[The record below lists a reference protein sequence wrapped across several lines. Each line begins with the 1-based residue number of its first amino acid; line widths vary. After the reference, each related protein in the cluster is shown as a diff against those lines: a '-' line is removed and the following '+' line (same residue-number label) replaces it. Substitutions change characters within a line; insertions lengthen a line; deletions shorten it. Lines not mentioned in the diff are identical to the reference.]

1 MKVFEEL
8 IRNTKKRSYS
18 EYVSDNMEKEN
29 EQVDIGVKYLNTM
42 RDKFREKAKA
52 GFQSWKLGTVTES
65 MILKANEI
73 LSSGSVSAVDG
84 TEMVP
89 VNLIQGMFC
98 QVGVGSINYSTKEP
112 EIDVQSITS
121 SISISSTPEELF
133 LSLID
138 RSKSRSETKEV
149 TQYDINAAMQ
159 YWEIE
164 HALGLKTE
172 WVMLD
177 GPLIRSD
184 MVQYDMGREL
194 LKRIVE
200 RKKVCGIVKGSKT
213 RYYRV
218 LGSFLEN
225 NEYLIIEDVLKF
237 YEEGGFSQGRGL
249 KDNERKFLEE
259 YGINILRGAYKAQN
273 KFYIFEIHKDI
284 FEEGIS
290 IIMADSLRNPRGIP
304 FLIDLIDGKLS
315 AMFSNNIYQARMQ
328 RILLSKKAFMDN
340 IDERLLRS
348 W

>member
-1 MKVFEEL
+1 
-8 IRNTKKRSYS
+8 
-18 EYVSDNMEKEN
+18 MEKEN
-29 EQVDIGVKYLNTM
+29 AQVDIGIEYLNTM

-65 MILKANEI
+65 MISKANEI

-138 RSKSRSETKEV
+138 RSKSRLETKEV

-194 LKRIVE
+194 LKKIVE
-200 RKKVCGIVKGSKT
+200 RKKIFGIVKGSKT

-259 YGINILRGAYKAQN
+259 YGINILRGAFKAQN

-328 RILLSKKAFMDN
+328 MILLSKKAFMDN

>member
-8 IRNTKKRSYS
+8 IRNTKKRTYS
-18 EYVSDNMEKEN
+18 EYVSDNMVKES
-29 EQVDIGVKYLNTM
+29 EQIDIGVNYLNAI
-42 RDKFREKAKA
+42 REKFREKAKA
-52 GFQSWKLGTVTES
+52 GFKSWTLGAVS
-65 MILKANEI
+65 DIMIKRGNDI
-73 LSSGSVSAVDG
+73 LNSGTVSAVDG

-98 QVGVGSINYSTKEP
+98 QVGVGSINYSMKEP

-121 SISISSTPEELF
+121 NISIEMTPEELF

-138 RSKSRSETKEV
+138 RSRSRSETKEV
-149 TQYDINAAMQ
+149 SQYDINAAMQ

-164 HALGLKTE
+164 HALGVKTE

-184 MVQYDMGREL
+184 MVQYDLGREL
-194 LKRIVE
+194 LKKVVGR
-200 RKKVCGIVKGSKT
+200 RKICGIVKGSKT

-225 NEYLIIEDVLKF
+225 NEYLIIENVLQF

-259 YGINILRGAYKAQN
+259 FGANILRGVYKAQN
-273 KFYIFEIHKDI
+273 KFYIFEIHKDV

-290 IIMADSLRNPRGIP
+290 IIIADSLRNPRGIP
-304 FLIDLIDGKLS
+304 FLIDLIDSKLS

-328 RILLSKKAFMDN
+328 KILLSKRAFMDN